1 MQEGTSQQNQSPSS
15 IAAAT
20 IQSFLQDLSSHAP
33 VPGGGAATALV
44 GAMGAALI
52 SMVCNLT
59 IGRPRYAAVESAM
72 QQILTQSETARERLL
87 ALADADANAY
97 AAVNAAYRLGKATE
111 AERTTRI
118 ATIQAALE
126 QAAAPPLAVL
136 RESRSLLPLSLEVA
150 AHGNTNVVSDAGVA
164 AELAAAAVRASVI
177 NVRVNL
183 AAATNSAFIAQCE
196 EEIARAESGLQDDL
210 DRTIAIVRGKLAPKA
225 QP

>member
-150 AHGNTNVVSDAGVA
+150 AHGNTNVVSDAAVA
-164 AELAAAAVRASVI
+164 AELAAVAVRASVI